1 MLRSYL
7 ERVPKRLN
15 WERRKPHLHLSFLDR
30 WWKRFWR
37 KKRLPPQVEMWTLMW
52 GLNLQICGWPPAKVP
67 PGRKYLIYKQKLKS
81 KLSQE
86 NQRWNMFMLDQRGY
100 CCRNIFINIYLP
112 AQVLMFHHRQLK
124 WDTDIKKKNPNGI
137 RDIKAGGVVGNRR
150 VTGI

>member
-1 MLRSYL
+1 MSLNDWT
-7 ERVPKRLN
+7 ERGENHICIFHSWTDDGKDFG
-15 WERRKPHLHLSFLDR
+15 ERRDCLHR
-30 WWKRFWR
+30 WKCGRWCEDLTSRS
-37 KKRLPPQVEMWTLMW
+37 MG
-52 GLNLQICGWPPAKVP
+52 GLRQKCLLEENIS
-67 PGRKYLIYKQKLKS
+67 KQKLKS

-100 CCRNIFINIYLP
+100 CCRNILINIYLP

-150 VTGI
+150 VRGI